1 MSKMNAVET
10 KALENEFAGKPVTGK
25 YDLLPTK
32 SAKIRAMTA
41 DGFSRSQIKNTLNI
55 SYQHVRNVQLQ
66 PLKK

>member
-1 MSKMNAVET
+1 MSKLNQT
-10 KALENEFAGKPVTGK
+10 QIQDLEKEFSGLPTTSK

-32 SAKIRAMTA
+32 SAKIRAMTV
-41 DGFSRSQIKNTLNI
+41 DGFTRSQIKNALNI